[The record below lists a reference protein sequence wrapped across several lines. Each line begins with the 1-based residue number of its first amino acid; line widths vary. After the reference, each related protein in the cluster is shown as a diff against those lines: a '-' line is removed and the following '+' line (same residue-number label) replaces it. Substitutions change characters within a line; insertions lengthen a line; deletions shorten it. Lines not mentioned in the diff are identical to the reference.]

1 MADPLLLGIDVGT
14 SSVKVVL
21 ADQRGNFFAT
31 ASSSYKYKQTFQGQA
46 EQDPEDWWKAISH
59 ATQSLRSAYAEEWK
73 RIACIGVSGQGVAAI
88 PVGADG
94 APLRDA
100 ILWLDTRASA
110 EARELAE
117 NYGKEAAAISGKM
130 PAAYNFEP
138 KLLWLQR
145 HDAEL
150 WQRTEKVLTTT
161 SFIILRLT
169 GKSVM
174 NYSDAGITLSWDLKR
189 NCWSEELM
197 NRIGI
202 AKEKF
207 CTAVPC
213 PQIIGH
219 VTKEAAL
226 ATGIPY
232 GIPVVAGGE
241 DTSCA
246 GLAMGVLSEQD
257 VQLSMGTATTINV
270 PFSRPVSDSRLLSFP
285 HVIEGLTLMGG
296 SMVAGGIAL
305 DWLQTVLG
313 NLDAGEKLREE
324 WMEKLTLEA
333 SAILAGSN
341 GLIFLPYLAGE
352 LQPINDGFARGMFF
366 GLSLSTSRAEMFRSV
381 MEGTAFAI
389 EHNLRIVRE
398 AGARPSRILAVGG
411 PTRNDLWCQ
420 IIADVTGLP
429 LHASDERGGA
439 ALGSAILAGI
449 GIDLFRDPLPMQRA
463 HSSERRPFTP
473 DNANHCEYS
482 RIFSIYKD
490 IYPVV
495 KDLFPRLTE
504 GPKTSADGVR
514 SIDVHL

>member
-21 ADQRGNFFAT
+21 ADQRGNFFA
-31 ASSSYKYKQTFQGQA
+31 ASTSSYKYKQTFQGQA
-46 EQDPEDWWKAISH
+46 EQDPEDWWKAIGH
-59 ATQSLRSAYAEEWK
+59 ATHSLQAAHPEEWK

-88 PVGADG
+88 QVGANG
-94 APLRDA
+94 TVLRDA

-110 EARELAE
+110 EARDLAE
-117 NYGKEAAAISGKM
+117 NYDTAAAAISGKM

-145 HDAEL
+145 NEPEL

-161 SFIILRLT
+161 AFINLRLT
-169 GKSVM
+169 GESVM

-197 NRIGI
+197 ARVGV
-202 AKEKF
+202 ARKLF
-207 CTAVPC
+207 CAAVPC
-213 PQIIGH
+213 HQIIGC

-226 ATGIPY
+226 ATGIPC

-241 DTSCA
+241 DTSSA

-270 PFSRPVSDSRLLSFP
+270 PFSRPVFDSRLLSFP

-305 DWLQTVLG
+305 DWLQSVLG
-313 NLDAGEKLREE
+313 SLDADENLRRE
-324 WMEKLTLEA
+324 WMEKLSLEA
-333 SAILAGSN
+333 SALFRGSN

-352 LQPINDGFARGMFF
+352 LQPINDGFARGVFF
-366 GLSLSTSRAEMFRSV
+366 GLSLSTSRAEIFRSV

-389 EHNLRIVRE
+389 EHNLRIARE
-398 AGARPSRILAVGG
+398 AGAHPSRILAVGG
-411 PTRNDLWCQ
+411 PTGNNLWCQ

-429 LHASDERGGA
+429 LHAADERGGA
-439 ALGSAILAGI
+439 ALGGAILAGI

-463 HSSERRPFTP
+463 HSSERRLFTP
-473 DNANHCEYS
+473 DTDNHAEYS

-490 IYPVV
+490 IYPLVR
-495 KDLFPRLTE
+495 DLFPRLTE
-504 GPKTSADGVR
+504 GPKMSAGGTR
-514 SIDVHL
+514 SMDVHL